1 VRDAIVAERYAKALF
16 LVTQKR
22 GETAAALRDLKG
34 IDQVLAPGTRAG
46 NFFASPEVRL
56 ADKRA
61 TLRSTFDGRA
71 LRTVVVFADLLLRK
85 KRLRELPGIAVQF
98 ATLVERAEGIERAH
112 VVSAVPLT
120 SRELERLKAELERTT
135 GKTLR
140 VSTDVDPGLLGGV
153 MVRIGDRVMDRTVR
167 MLLTR
172 LGQTLRHTP
181 IS

>member
-1 VRDAIVAERYAKALF
+1 MRDAIVAERYAKALL
-16 LVTQKR
+16 LVTGKR

-34 IDQVLAPGTRAG
+34 VDQVLAPGSKAG
-46 NFFASPEVRL
+46 NFFASPEVSL
-56 ADKRA
+56 ADKREA
-61 TLRSTFDGRA
+61 LKNAFDGRA
-71 LRTVVVFADLLLRK
+71 LRTVVVFVDLLLRK

-98 ATLVERAEGIERAH
+98 EKLVERAEGIERATI
-112 VVSAVPLT
+112 VSAVPLT
-120 SRELERLKAELERTT
+120 PKELERLKTELERSS

-140 VSTDVDPGLLGGV
+140 ITAEVDPGVLGGA

-167 MLLTR
+167 TLLTR